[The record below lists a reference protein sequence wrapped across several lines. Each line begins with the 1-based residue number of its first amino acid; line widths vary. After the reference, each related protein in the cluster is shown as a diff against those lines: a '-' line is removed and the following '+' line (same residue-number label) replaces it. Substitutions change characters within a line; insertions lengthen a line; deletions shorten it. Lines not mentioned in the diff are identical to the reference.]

1 MALKDLIEKIKEWMP
16 DWKKETDIQ
25 TRIGTSSENG
35 GLTNLTDLKILEI
48 KSDTPPISNLNFT
61 DLLDVPSTYSGQGG
75 LSVKVKATEDG
86 LEFGT
91 SGSGNRIANLVIY
104 GSATSVAVGDGVY
117 GLAIPGE
124 IEGYLLSE
132 ATGAVHT
139 KGVTGSMTIQV
150 RRRRAGVNAD
160 MLNTKIT
167 LGDVFYN
174 TTTDIVA
181 ASDDVSEGDLI
192 FVDIDTIH
200 TTAAKGLSVVLT
212 FVAP

>member
-1 MALKDLIEKIKEWMP
+1 MANIFDTIKKAVEWMP
-16 DWKKETDIQ
+16 QWKKESGFDPAKGSSSTD
-25 TRIGTSSENG
+25 G
-35 GLTNLTDLKILEI
+35 GGIPNIVVKEIVQGELSPDVLYYFIDLQ
-48 KSDTPPISNLNFT
+48 
-61 DLLDVPSTYSGQGG
+61 DVPATYVGQGG
-75 LSVKVKATEDG
+75 KTVKVNVAETA
-86 LEFGT
+86 LEFGAAST
-91 SGSGNRIANLVIY
+91 NRCVSLVIY
-104 GSATSVAVGDGVY
+104 GSATSVKTGNGIY
-117 GLAIPGE
+117 GIAIPGE

-150 RRRRAGVNAD
+150 RRRRAGVDAD

-167 LGDVFYN
+167 LADVYYN
-174 TTTDIVA
+174 TTTDILA

-192 FVDIDTIH
+192 FVDVDTIH